1 MVLVSSPSSLGVPEL
16 SVHSTTVKLGDTAGR
31 VAVSLPPPPEHY
43 LKEKLF
49 AQIRVSEKCL

>member
-1 MVLVSSPSSLGVPEL
+1 MSSPSSLGVPEL